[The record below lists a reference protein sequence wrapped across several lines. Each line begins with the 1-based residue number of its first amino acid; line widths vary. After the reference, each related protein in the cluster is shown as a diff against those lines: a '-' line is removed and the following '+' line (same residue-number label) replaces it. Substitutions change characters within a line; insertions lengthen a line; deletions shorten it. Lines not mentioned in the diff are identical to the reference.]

1 MSPYTSTY
9 SNIASVA
16 CPLPLSKCLK
26 HFHSQDPRRYKHSF
40 SLPLTDLAQAAA
52 AELGDFTAFLEASP
66 STDSSRPCST
76 GLTDFSGDQVELT
89 VEVRMCL

>member
-1 MSPYTSTY
+1 MDAYLYT
-9 SNIASVA
+9 ASIA
-16 CPLPLSKCLK
+16 CPLPLSRCLK
-26 HFHSQDPRRYKHSF
+26 HIRSQDPRRYKHSF
-40 SLPLTDLAQAAA
+40 SLPLTDLSKLRQLSS
-52 AELGDFTAFLEASP
+52 EIHSFLEASP